1 MKQKHFNFKK
11 QKLGNKMKK
20 LFIIIC
26 MLFGF
31 TAAIEAQAQIDF
43 QQKLK
48 GYVDPEELITLSET
62 IPFSQ
67 AIDVIS
73 KVSEKLTGKR
83 VVSTVNITTPIGVE
97 IEKMSYKKALFI
109 IVQYHNLTLEET
121 ENNLVV
127 KRKDDKKETLAKDI
141 YAPVDE
147 REVKISALLFEGNV
161 AAMREMGIN
170 WQFLLSRGGLK
181 IGGNLVTVQEQQQNN
196 QSSTGTN
203 TGTTT
208 GGATTLQ
215 NPPDFSVTS
224 ESKFSMGKFDGDATA
239 LFRFFESENL
249 GKIIS
254 RPTVVVVNGQLGRT
268 QVGSDIA
275 IKERDFA
282 GNLIDR
288 FYSTGTI
295 IEVKPYIYKEDG
307 VDYVYLDTKVEK
319 SSVLPSATLTE
330 ITKTAATTK
339 ILLLDG
345 EEVAIG
351 GLFVNDES
359 NVRRGVPFLKD
370 LPWWFFGLRYIFGY
384 DETAVTTK
392 EIIMLIKVNILPTLK
407 ERIDQK
413 KQDQVLSKEWQNQT
427 DDLQKYKEEIEKAKA
442 ERKQEMEKKQ
452 NEESEEK

>member
-1 MKQKHFNFKK
+1 
-11 QKLGNKMKK
+11 
-20 LFIIIC
+20 
-26 MLFGF
+26 
-31 TAAIEAQAQIDF
+31 
-43 QQKLK
+43 
-48 GYVDPEELITLSET
+48 
-62 IPFSQ
+62 
-67 AIDVIS
+67 
-73 KVSEKLTGKR
+73 
-83 VVSTVNITTPIGVE
+83 
-97 IEKMSYKKALFI
+97 
-109 IVQYHNLTLEET
+109 
-121 ENNLVV
+121 
-127 KRKDDKKETLAKDI
+127 
-141 YAPVDE
+141 
-147 REVKISALLFEGNV
+147 
-161 AAMREMGIN
+161 
-170 WQFLLSRGGLK
+170 
-181 IGGNLVTVQEQQQNN
+181 
-196 QSSTGTN
+196 
-203 TGTTT
+203 
-208 GGATTLQ
+208 
-215 NPPDFSVTS
+215 
-224 ESKFSMGKFDGDATA
+224 
-239 LFRFFESENL
+239 L